1 MPSKKVSA
9 LSISSIKAKQ
19 KHELNKVKAV
29 IDDSKLPNSPI
40 VKEEMQKHWAIFVD
54 QIEREGRKILASNLN
69 ADIPKLKSDNTLW
82 IQLPNATMKKEI
94 ERDQYDLVE
103 YLKQKLNNHYIK
115 LEITVN
121 VETEKKYVFT
131 PEDKY
136 KKLQEKNPL
145 IDLLRKEFDLY
156 L

>member
-1 MPSKKVSA
+1 
-9 LSISSIKAKQ
+9 
-19 KHELNKVKAV
+19 
-29 IDDSKLPNSPI
+29 
-40 VKEEMQKHWAIFVD
+40 MQKYWATFVD
-54 QIEREGRKILASNLN
+54 QIEKEGRKILASNLN
-69 ADIPKLKSDNTLW
+69 ADIPKLKNDNTLW

-94 ERDQYDLVE
+94 EREQYDLVE
-103 YLKQKLNNHYIK
+103 YLKQKLNNHHIK

-121 VETEKKYVFT
+121 VETEKKHVFT